1 MALVPAAEINAAID
15 NAAQLNRPK
24 IVKQM
29 VHGSSTAALYV
40 EAGQAFGGNA
50 GWMYIPT
57 ASSTAVAAA
66 SVSAAVA
73 TRL

>member
-1 MALVPAAEINAAID
+1 MAIVPAAEINAAID

-24 IVKQM
+24 VVKQM
-29 VHGSSTAALYV
+29 AYGSSSAALYI
-40 EAGQAFGGNA
+40 EAGQAFAGNA
-50 GWMYIPT
+50 GWLYVAT
-57 ASSTAVAAA
+57 AAGTVTLAG